1 MERASQDTSLSDKKR
16 EDLLMLLK
24 RAQAEHRHIPRA
36 FIAEAAES
44 LDIPENQVFGVASF
58 YAFLSVEP
66 LGRHVIRVCRN
77 LPCYL
82 KHAQMIVDSVQKE
95 IGITPGETTTDN
107 RFSLELVS
115 CIGACDIAPAMLV
128 NHDVH
133 GNLTPNRISEILKG
147 YK

>member
-1 MERASQDTSLSDKKR
+1 MERASQDISLSDKKR

-24 RAQAEHRHIPRA
+24 SAQAEYRHIPRA
-36 FIAEAAES
+36 FIVDTAKA
-44 LDIPENQVFGVASF
+44 LGLPENQVFGVASF

-66 LGRHVIRVCRN
+66 LGKHVIRICQN

-82 KHAQMIVDSVQKE
+82 KNSRMIIDSVKKKT
-95 IGITPGETTTDN
+95 GIIPGETTPDG

-115 CIGACDIAPAMLV
+115 CIGACDVAPAMLV

-133 GNLTPNRISEILKG
+133 GNLTPQRISEILNT
-147 YK
+147 YD